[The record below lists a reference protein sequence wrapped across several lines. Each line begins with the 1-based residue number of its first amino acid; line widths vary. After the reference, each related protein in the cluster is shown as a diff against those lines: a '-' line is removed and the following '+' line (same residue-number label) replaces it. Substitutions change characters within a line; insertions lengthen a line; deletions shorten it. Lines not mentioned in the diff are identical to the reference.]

1 MKQHIII
8 GSLLAAALFFTASGA
23 NMLPNGS
30 FEKLD
35 ENNFPL
41 RWKFYQKDAD
51 KGEIVS
57 GDAANGKNFI
67 RITRNSKRD
76 AFVRSDLF
84 RIRPGKYKISMQLRG
99 SGAVAV
105 TLSMYHPVKTEQL
118 SRVILTSQWQ
128 NI

>member
-8 GSLLAAALFFTASGA
+8 GSLFAAALFFTASGA

-51 KGEIVS
+51 KYEVLS
-57 GDAANGKNFI
+57 NNAASGKNFI

-99 SGAVAV
+99 S
-105 TLSMYHPVKTEQL
+105 
-118 SRVILTSQWQ
+118 
-128 NI
+128 